1 MSLPV
6 LLLIEGFAYV
16 VIFGGLSL
24 LRREGLSLRFAIE
37 ATLITLAVSG
47 LTALSGY
54 PTHPALFLFL
64 VYLLTMRV
72 RLLVDVGN
80 SFAQRQQYNRA
91 EVFYNL
97 AGRLWPDPTGKNII
111 LLNQA
116 VMLFQRGATDEAIAA
131 LTGIL
136 QKSSEG
142 FLGLRHEAAAHYN
155 LGAAYRRKGLEAQA
169 IREFNAVIDTWPASE
184 YARNAAAALE
194 KRRQKDTPAP
204 VEKEK

>member
-37 ATLITLAVSG
+37 ATLITLVVSG
-47 LTALSGY
+47 LTALTGY

-80 SFAQRQQYNRA
+80 SFAERKHFDRAEALYLLASRLRPDSAGKLIIQLNRA
-91 EVFYNL
+91 
-97 AGRLWPDPTGKNII
+97 
-111 LLNQA
+111 
-116 VMLFQRGATDEAIAA
+116 VMSMQQGAIDNAIAA

-136 QKSSEG
+136 QKAGEG

-155 LGAAYRRKGLEAQA
+155 LGVAYRRKGLEAQA
-169 IREFNAVIDTWPASE
+169 IREFNAVIDTWPASP
-184 YARNAAAALE
+184 YARRAAEALE
-194 KRRQKDTPAP
+194 QLRQKP
-204 VEKEK
+204 

>member
-24 LRREGLSLRFAIE
+24 LRRDGLSLRFAIE

-91 EVFYNL
+91 EIFYNL
-97 AGRLWPDPTGKNII
+97 ADHLWPDPSSKLII
-111 LLNQA
+111 QLNQA
-116 VMLFQRGATDEAIAA
+116 VMSMQQGAIDNAIAA

-136 QKSSEG
+136 QKAGEG

-169 IREFNAVIDTWPASE
+169 IREFNATMDTWPASP
-184 YARNAAAALE
+184 YARRAEDAL
-194 KRRQKDTPAP
+194 KQGRQK
-204 VEKEK
+204 E

>member
-24 LRREGLSLRFAIE
+24 LRQERLSLRFAIE
-37 ATLITLAVSG
+37 ATLITLVVSG
-47 LTALSGY
+47 LTALTGY

-64 VYLLTMRV
+64 VYVLTMRV

-80 SFAQRQQYNRA
+80 SFAEHKHFDRA
-91 EVFYNL
+91 EVVYRL
-97 AGRLWPDPTGKNII
+97 AGRLWPDHSSKLII
-111 LLNQA
+111 QLNQA
-116 VMLFQRGATDEAIAA
+116 VMSMQRGATDDALAA

-169 IREFNAVIDTWPASE
+169 IREFNAVIDTWPASP
-184 YARNAAAALE
+184 YARRAEDALE
-194 KRRQKDTPAP
+194 QGRQRQ
-204 VEKEK
+204 

>member
-1 MSLPV
+1 MFRHH
-6 LLLIEGFAYV
+6 G
-16 VIFGGLSL
+16 
-24 LRREGLSLRFAIE
+24 RFKPGE
-37 ATLITLAVSG
+37 
-47 LTALSGY
+47 
-54 PTHPALFLFL
+54 FL

-97 AGRLWPDPTGKNII
+97 AGRLWPDPSSKLII
-111 LLNQA
+111 QLNQA
-116 VMLFQRGATDEAIAA
+116 VMSMQRGATDDAIAA

-155 LGAAYRRKGLEAQA
+155 LGVAYRRKGLETLA
-169 IREFNAVIDTWPASE
+169 IREFNAVIDTWPASP
-184 YARNAAAALE
+184 YARRAAEALE
-194 KRRQKDTPAP
+194 QGRQKQ
-204 VEKEK
+204 